1 MRWIII
7 LLLFP
12 FAAQAQFCGYTFHAP
27 ISLSGVSTPTLI
39 QGDSLTSISLS
50 NCSNIHIFKC
60 KIANNTTGIGISLSN
75 CHDITID
82 SSFLTNNGQ
91 GIIAVNCTGNILIQN
106 NYLYNILGSPDPNK
120 WHSIAL
126 QTCSGGGNHI
136 LSNKIENV
144 GTPYIHDQISI
155 FNSSGLVGDSIEV
168 YSNQIRGGQTVL
180 NTGGTNGANG
190 ITSGDNGGSYQSV
203 RGNKLINTGVGG
215 IQGNAAGSNSTI
227 DHNFIYSSSTSI
239 SLVGLSFN
247 GSGSSYVGIFIGYNR
262 INWLDFNGHQDNLFS
277 NPTPPAGWS
286 TNTPNTT
293 ADPLANATMIP
304 NPQVT
309 PCTVPPVISYTSPN
323 IFGVGGGVT
332 LNPTNTGGA
341 ATSWT
346 CSPTLPVSLSINS
359 GTGVI
364 TGTLTS
370 IASMATYTV
379 TATNTAGSGTFPLV
393 ITVVNTTSGHL
404 FFTRAGEL
412 VIKWH

>member
-1 MRWIII
+1 MRWLII

-12 FAAQAQFCGYTFHAP
+12 FAAQAQFCSYTFHAP

-60 KIANNTTGIGISLSN
+60 KIANNTSGIGISLSN
-75 CHDITID
+75 CHNITID
-82 SSFLTNNGQ
+82 SCFLTNSGQ
-91 GIIAVNCTGNILIQN
+91 GIIAVNCTGSLLIQN
-106 NYLYNILGSPDPNK
+106 NYFYNILGSPDPNK

-126 QTCSGGGNHI
+126 QTCSGGGNQI

-155 FNSSGLVGDSIEV
+155 FNSSGLVGDSILV
-168 YSNQIRGGQTVL
+168 YLNNIKGGQTIL
-180 NTGGTNGANG
+180 NAGGTNGANG
-190 ITSGDNGGSYQSV
+190 ITCGDNGGSYQSV
-203 RGNKLINTGVGG
+203 RGNKLINTGYAG
-215 IQGNAAGSNSTI
+215 IQGNVASSNCTI

-247 GSGSSYVGIFIGYNR
+247 GSGSSYSGIFIGYNK
-262 INWLDFNGHQDNLFS
+262 INWLDFNGHQDNLFTGA
-277 NPTPPAGWS
+277 TPPPGWS

-309 PCTVPPVISYTSPN
+309 PCPVPPVITYTSPR
-323 IFGVGGGVT
+323 IFTVGQFVT
-332 LNPTNTGGA
+332 LSPTNTGGT

-346 CSPTLPVSLSINS
+346 CSPTLPVTLSINS

-364 TGTLTS
+364 TGTLTATS
-370 IASMATYTV
+370 AMGTYTV

-393 ITVVNTTSGHL
+393 ITVNGGGGGKL
-404 FFTRAGEL
+404 FFTANGKL
-412 VIKWH
+412 VKHF